1 MWTCHMIE
9 DSPIKGLHWP
19 HGGSLDSTS
28 WGGSEDIS
36 SLTRNLNGEGTINMV
51 QDIGATTDTYS

>member
-1 MWTCHMIE
+1 MIE

-51 QDIGATTDTYS
+51 PDIGATTDTYS